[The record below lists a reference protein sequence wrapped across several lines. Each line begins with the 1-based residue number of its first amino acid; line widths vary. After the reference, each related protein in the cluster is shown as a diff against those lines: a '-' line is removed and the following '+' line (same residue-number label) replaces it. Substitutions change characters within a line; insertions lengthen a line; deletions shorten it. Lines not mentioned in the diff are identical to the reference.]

1 MSDLLVW
8 SSEYATGVEMIDG
21 DHQTL
26 FMMVNALHAAIE
38 NGDAAP
44 QLPELFRRLSD
55 YVDGHFAREERLM
68 QAADYPGLAEHQ
80 AGHRDLTATLG
91 RMLAEFEADP
101 ANFPVAD
108 LMDFLGNWLSAHVL
122 KSDMDY
128 VPYVKG

>member
-1 MSDLLVW
+1 MSEPLVW
-8 SSEYATGVEMIDG
+8 TKQYATGVEMIDG

-26 FMMVNALHAAIE
+26 FMMVNALHAALE

-68 QAADYPGLAEHQ
+68 RASDYPFCDEHE
-80 AGHRDLTATLG
+80 AKHRELTATLG

-101 ANFPVAD
+101 ANFPTAD
-108 LMDFLGNWLSAHVL
+108 LMDFLMHWLSAHVL